1 MTGGIKERLASIGD
15 SLLGFKE
22 VSKLTVVNLW
32 TTEQW
37 IQLLPGRHTKI
48 TNAEKSIK
56 IILIRL
62 KHL

>member
-32 TTEQW
+32 TIEQW
-37 IQLLPGRHTKI
+37 IKLLPGRHTKI

>member
-1 MTGGIKERLASIGD
+1 MRLASTGD
-15 SLLGFKE
+15 FLLGFKE
-22 VSKLTVVNLW
+22 ESKLTVVNLW
-32 TTEQW
+32 TIEQW
-37 IQLLPGRHTKI
+37 IKLLPRRHTKI